1 MQRVFSKWLWEIGD
15 AKAAMDEII
24 AEGYTIDQFQ
34 IVPDITQDDFY
45 LIVVATKTLTDVMDT
60 IGDRAQARGIT
71 QELVDSYLEEQ
82 YE

>member
-24 AEGYTIDQFQ
+24 AEGYTIVQFQ
-34 IVPDITQDDFY
+34 IVPDTMQDDFY